1 MHAFQIGAFQSDAFQ
16 IPLEEATAT
25 TGGGGGGFAYIEYRT
40 FDKEGKEHSNKVLA
54 RIVNEAL
61 EPKAEPA
68 PAPIQVPPPQLK
80 PKRKPKPAVIP
91 APVQPPLEALQSVA
105 DAVAALSGFPELVA
119 LQARLRREKQEQ
131 EAAEALA
138 LQIATERLEAIVAA
152 EAFERKK
159 RAAAIAL
166 ITILAA
172 V

>member
-16 IPLEEATAT
+16 IPLEEATAP
-25 TGGGGGGFAYIEYRT
+25 TGGGGGGLGYIEYRVR
-40 FDKEGKEHSNKVLA
+40 DKDGREYTRKMLRELLD
-54 RIVNEAL
+54 EAL
-61 EPKAEPA
+61 TPPVEQPSPEPEKPA
-68 PAPIQVPPPQLK
+68 PK
-80 PKRKPKPAVIP
+80 PTQKPPKPAKRSTTT
-91 APVQPPLEALQSVA
+91 ALDFRTLEALQ
-105 DAVAALSGFPELVA
+105 AAAAQAQAFDLSELAA
-119 LQARLRREKQEQ
+119 LQARLRAEKQ